1 VILQQAL
8 FEAKNRK
15 DQRKKRGASVSLKKD
30 LGKERVPLEK
40 YGNVYQSYHV
50 VIEAESLWNT
60 SLIR

>member
-1 VILQQAL
+1 MILQQAL

-30 LGKERVPLEK
+30 LGKERVPL